1 MKTLFLSILYFFIS
15 VSCFAQGGPIGAMA
29 NKLAKSSKED
39 TIDISE
45 FECIYQ
51 YKVTDPIKDE
61 TREYYKILISGN
73 KLSKYMDYSIY
84 RTDSVINLMD
94 KSKLT
99 LGEYSKIS
107 NTYGSGRGESGFVIR
122 DKQDGGITVYDRV
135 FIDYYIYK
143 EPQPDFNWQLS
154 DETKTVCGNVCHKA
168 TSNFRGRCWTVWY
181 SDIPISEGPWK
192 FAGLP
197 GLILEAE
204 DSTKEISFTAISIRQ
219 MQQPITIAEV
229 TRFKTTREK
238 FNKAL
243 AEYCADPG
251 KMISASELAPK
262 DKDGNKI
269 EIPKRR
275 RFFNPIEKE

>member
-1 MKTLFLSILYFFIS
+1 MKTLYFSVLSLFIAMS
-15 VSCFAQGGPIGAMA
+15 GFAQGGPIGAEA
-29 NKLAKSSKED
+29 NKFGKFAELD
-39 TIDISE
+39 TIDTSN
-45 FECIYQ
+45 FECIYN

-61 TREYYKILISGN
+61 TREYYKIFISGN
-73 KLSKYMDYSIY
+73 KLSKYMDYGVY
-84 RTDSVINLMD
+84 RTDSVVDSMD
-94 KSKLT
+94 KTKITS
-99 LGEYSKIS
+99 GEYAKIS
-107 NTYGSGRGESGFVIR
+107 NKFNEGGLDFIIR

-135 FIDYYIYK
+135 FIDPYIYK

-168 TSNFRGRCWTVWY
+168 TSNFRGRNWTVWY

-204 DSTKEISFTAISIRQ
+204 DSTKEISFTAISVRK
-219 MQQPITIAEV
+219 MQRPITTERIDY
-229 TRFKTTREK
+229 FKTTREK
-238 FNKAL
+238 FNKAQ
-243 AEYCADPG
+243 AKFNEDPG
-251 KMISASELAPK
+251 KAISASELAPR

-269 EIPKRR
+269 NIPKRR